1 MSQREQIEVIGP
13 EGVPLRFPAAL
24 VAERAFA
31 FGVDMALIMLA
42 LLVIT
47 LVSIYAVGFTGMS
60 EPIILLFV
68 GLFVLR
74 YGYFTF
80 FEIYWQGSTPGKRLL
95 NIKVISR
102 DGGGLST
109 EAVVARNL
117 MRDVELFIP
126 LVALLAPAALFG
138 ELPWWLAL
146 CMSAWLVLMLAL
158 PFFGRERARVGD
170 LVGGT
175 LVIRVPRAR
184 LIADA
189 ARSSLMPSTPLHFD
203 EAQLKIYG
211 EAELETLAKLLRD
224 FDDGVVTLHDLAVVA
239 QTIARKIRFAS
250 MPADPASFLRAFYKS
265 QRAALEKRLLFGKRK
280 ASKFDAE

>member
-1 MSQREQIEVIGP
+1 MSERDQIEVIGP

-31 FGVDMALIMLA
+31 FCVDMALVMLA
-42 LLVIT
+42 LFFVT
-47 LVSIYAVGFTGMS
+47 LVSVYTMGFTGMS

-68 GLFVLR
+68 GVFFLR

-109 EAVVARNL
+109 DAVVARNL

-126 LVALLAPAALFG
+126 LVALFAPQAVFG
-138 ELPWWLAL
+138 ELPWWLGVS
-146 CMSAWLVLMLAL
+146 MSAWLVLMLAL

-189 ARSSLMPSTPLHFD
+189 ARHSLAPAESLHFN

-239 QTIARKIRFAS
+239 QTIARKIQFAS
-250 MPADPASFLRAFYKS
+250 MPADPASFLRGFYKA
-265 QRAALEKRLLFGKRK
+265 QRVALEKRLLFGKRK

>member
-1 MSQREQIEVIGP
+1 MSQREQIEVVGP

-42 LLVIT
+42 LLFIT
-47 LVSIYAVGFTGMS
+47 LVSVYAMGFTGMS

-68 GLFVLR
+68 GLFALR

-109 EAVVARNL
+109 DAVVARNL

-126 LVALLAPAALFG
+126 LVALLAPDALFG
-138 ELPWWLAL
+138 KLPWWLAL
-146 CMSAWLVLMLAL
+146 CMSLWLVLMMAL

-189 ARSSLMPSTPLHFD
+189 ARTAVPEAGLHF
-203 EAQLKIYG
+203 EAAQLKIYG
-211 EAELETLAKLLRD
+211 ETELEALAKLLRD
-224 FDDGVVTLHDLAVVA
+224 FEDGVVTHHDLAVVA
-239 QTIARKIRFAS
+239 QTIARKIHFTG
-250 MPADPASFLRAFYKS
+250 MPADPSNFLRAFYKA
-265 QRAALEKRLLFGKRK
+265 QRTSLEKRLLFGKRK
-280 ASKFDAE
+280 ASKFDAD

>member
-1 MSQREQIEVIGP
+1 MSDRDQIEVIGP

-31 FGVDMALIMLA
+31 FCVDMALIMLA
-42 LLVIT
+42 LFLVTIIA
-47 LVSIYAVGFTGMS
+47 IYAMGFTGMS

-68 GLFVLR
+68 GVFFLR

-109 EAVVARNL
+109 DAVVARNL

-126 LVALLAPAALFG
+126 LVALFSPQAVFG
-138 ELPWWLAL
+138 ELPWWLGL
-146 CMSAWLVLMLAL
+146 SMSAWLVLMLAL

-189 ARSSLMPSTPLHFD
+189 ARSASVPTGALHFD

-211 EAELETLAKLLRD
+211 ETELETLAKLLRD

-239 QTIARKIRFAS
+239 QTIARKIQFTG
-250 MPADPASFLRAFYKS
+250 MPADPASFLRGFYKA